1 MLSDR
6 ACNALAVFIAEGR
19 SDFDTPGIVA
29 ELRRQREH
37 YDSWQLAAALIKRA
51 SDPANLTPR
60 LQGFDRE
67 GFVACARHPGSTVRT
82 DGTCATCRN
91 DALAADYVPRKPRDP
106 KAEPRPLEA
115 ALSRVSRETE

>member
-1 MLSDR
+1 MTDR
-6 ACNALAVFIAEGR
+6 QVNALAAFISEGR
-19 SDFDTPGIVA
+19 EDFQAPGVVA

-37 YDSWQLAAALIKRA
+37 YDPWQLAAAMIKRA

-82 DGTCATCRN
+82 DGTCGSCFADSRGV
-91 DALAADYVPRKPRDP
+91 DYVPRKPRDVT
-106 KAEPRPLEA
+106 ADLHPLEA

>member
-1 MLSDR
+1 MTDR
-6 ACNALAVFIAEGR
+6 QVNALAAFIAEGR
-19 SDFDTPGIVA
+19 DWDSPGIVA

-37 YDSWQLAAALIKRA
+37 YDPWQLAAAMIKRA

-67 GFVACARHPGSTVRT
+67 GFVACGRHPGSTVRT
-82 DGTCATCRN
+82 DGLCATCRN
-91 DALAADYVPRKPRDP
+91 DALAVDYVPRKPRDP